1 MLAKIISYTENIVR
15 IIQLDIDDYGS
26 IIPVEVVELPFSQN
40 NLDLYELL
48 KNVTYAAIFTERDL
62 YNKESGSFSL
72 DAKLNNIVLVI
83 PMTLDELN
91 DEKKKVIE
99 SAERYRNKNRELK
112 NLDNCNI

>member
-1 MLAKIISYTENIVR
+1 MLARIMSYTENIVR

-26 IIPVEVVELPFSQN
+26 IIPVEDVELPFSQN

-72 DAKLNNIVLVI
+72 DAKLNNIILVI